1 MDPDPGGPKT
11 CGCSGS
17 GSAALIKITV
27 WDHISENL
35 KIFFL
40 KLFDTIRDQG
50 WIREKHCGSA
60 ILIKIIICFRIY
72 QQPHDFFY
80 LKCSIPDPVPFGS
93 LDPVPFLP

>member
-1 MDPDPGGPKT
+1 
-11 CGCSGS
+11 
-17 GSAALIKITV
+17 V

-40 KLFDTIRDQG
+40 KLFDAIRDQG